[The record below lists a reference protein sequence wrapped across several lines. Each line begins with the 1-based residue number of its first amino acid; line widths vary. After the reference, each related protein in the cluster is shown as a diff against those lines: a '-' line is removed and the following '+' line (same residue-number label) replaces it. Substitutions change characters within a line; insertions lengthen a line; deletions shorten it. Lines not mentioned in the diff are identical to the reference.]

1 MRFPSLPAMAGVLA
15 FLSSGLASAQG
26 AENLDFSAALRRA
39 LEKQPQLA
47 GFVHELR
54 AQEARAG
61 EAALAPATSIGLLV
75 EDVAGDGARRGF
87 DAAQSTLTLSRVIEL
102 GGKRDARVAAAD
114 AERSRLTT
122 RRAAAQLDA
131 AAEVARR
138 FVETL
143 HEREAVRIAGEEL
156 QQAEAT
162 HLAVERRVRAA
173 LAPAA
178 EVARAGVRVAQ
189 ARLELEHAEHLL
201 QSSRVYLAAAMG
213 ERSVLFGETVGD
225 LYSLPVPAPLDE
237 LLARV
242 EKTPDFESF
251 IDEARLRDAQIRL
264 AQVQRRPDIRAEVGV
279 RRFEADGGMAVV
291 AGISMPLQS
300 RSRAR
305 FGVDVAEATRAK
317 TESERE
323 AAYLQVRAQLL
334 AQYSELKHSLLEAG
348 TLRGEIIP
356 RLEQALSR
364 TEYAY
369 ERGRYSYLELADV
382 QRELLQARRRV
393 ADVAAD
399 FHTIRIEIERLTGQ
413 SLDVVGVT
421 P

>member
-1 MRFPSLPAMAGVLA
+1 MRFPSLPAVAGVLA
-15 FLSSGLASAQG
+15 LLSCGLAPAQG
-26 AENLDFSAALRRA
+26 AETLDLPAALRRA
-39 LEKQPQLA
+39 LDKQPRLA

-54 AQEARAG
+54 AQEARTG
-61 EAALAPATSIGLLV
+61 EAALAPPTSVGLLV
-75 EDVAGDGARRGF
+75 EDVAGDDARRGF
-87 DAAQSTLTLSRVIEL
+87 DAAQSTLSLSRVIEL
-102 GGKRDARVAAAD
+102 GGKREARVAAAD
-114 AERSRLTT
+114 AERTRLTT
-122 RRAAAQLDA
+122 RHAAAQLDA

-143 HEREAVRIAGEEL
+143 HEREGVRIAGEEL
-156 QQAEAT
+156 RQAEAT
-162 HLAVERRVRAA
+162 HRAVERRVRAA

-178 EVARAGVRVAQ
+178 EVARAGVRIAQ

-225 LYSLPVPAPLDE
+225 LYSLPPPAPLDE
-237 LLARV
+237 LLARL

-251 IDEARLRDAQIRL
+251 IDDARLRDAQVRL
-264 AQVQRRPDIRAEVGV
+264 AQVQRRPDLRAEIGV
-279 RRFEADGGMAVV
+279 RRFEADGGLAVV
-291 AGISMPLQS
+291 AGVSIPLQS
-300 RSRAR
+300 GSRAR
-305 FGVDVAEATRAK
+305 FGVDAAAATRAK
-317 TESERE
+317 ADSERE
-323 AAYLQVRAQLL
+323 AAYLAVRAQLL

-348 TLRGEIIP
+348 TLREEIIP
-356 RLEQALSR
+356 QLETALSR

-382 QRELLQARRRV
+382 QRELLLVRRRV

-413 SLDVVGVT
+413 SLDVAGVT

>member
-1 MRFPSLPAMAGVLA
+1 MRFPSLPAIAGVLA
-15 FLSSGLASAQG
+15 FVSSGLSPAQG
-26 AENLDFSAALRRA
+26 ADTLDFSAAVHRA

-61 EAALAPATSIGLLV
+61 EAALAPATSVGLLV
-75 EDVAGDGARRGF
+75 EDLAGDGARRGL

-102 GGKRDARVAAAD
+102 GGKRDARVAAAE
-114 AERSRLTT
+114 AQRSRLTT

-156 QQAEAT
+156 RQAEAT
-162 HLAVERRVRAA
+162 HRAVERRVQAA

-189 ARLELEHAEHLL
+189 ARLELEHSEHLL

-225 LYSLPVPAPLDE
+225 LYALPPPAPLDE

-242 EKTPDFESF
+242 ENTPDFDLF
-251 IDEARLRDAQIRL
+251 IDEARLRDAELRL
-264 AQVQRRPDIRAEVGV
+264 ARVQRRPDIRAELGV
-279 RRFEADGGMAVV
+279 RRFEADGGYAVV
-291 AGISMPLQS
+291 AGVSMPLQS
-300 RSRAR
+300 GSRAR
-305 FGVDVAEATRAK
+305 FGVEVAEATRAK
-317 TESERE
+317 GESERE
-323 AAYLQVRAQLL
+323 AAFLRVRAQLL

-348 TLRGEIIP
+348 TLREEIIP
-356 RLEQALSR
+356 QLETALGR
-364 TEYAY
+364 TQYAY

-382 QRELLQARRRV
+382 QRELLKARRRV

-413 SLDVVGVT
+413 SLDVAGVT